1 MNRVEKLPRRGALAG
16 VDARER
22 CQPCFY
28 SQFQGAA
35 EFKQNA
41 SPLGTLDFIGVA
53 DMLSPAGYLQA
64 TVFSR
69 VGPLVLIMGAIT
81 LTARTVARLDG
92 GGGMD
97 LLLANP
103 MS

>member
-1 MNRVEKLPRRGALAG
+1 
-16 VDARER
+16 
-22 CQPCFY
+22 
-28 SQFQGAA
+28 
-35 EFKQNA
+35 
-41 SPLGTLDFIGVA
+41 
-53 DMLSPAGYLQA
+53 MLSPAGYLHA
-64 TVFSR
+64 TVFSH

-81 LTARTVARLDG
+81 LTARTVAQLDG